1 MALNVDRQGRAR
13 RSTGTRVRTT
23 SGAVALALM
32 ASLVPIG
39 PAEALTVT
47 TAGTE
52 RVLGE
57 LTSQRL
63 DIRLDGGQRVRGDA
77 LRFRDSSDLQLRPHL
92 AGGTATGTLGMTSM
106 IASEYPRGALAGVNG
121 GYFVPRPNGNPNG
134 LFVDRGRLIA
144 GRAVGTPSGAMLPR
158 GVAGIQQNGTIV
170 ADRLDVELFI
180 DASTASPPLAST
192 TLDDINRAPV
202 TDERFVRDDLILLYD
217 ARFGR
222 NVTAPEG
229 STVLIADDL
238 ALGSSGRVQGAVRE
252 VLRPSVD
259 RSLAVASGTSMI
271 VATGARTRLFD
282 GVTAGMPV
290 GVEARVR
297 PLAGLDA
304 DWQNLRGAI
313 PGAGLL
319 IRNSAIQPVAQM
331 SAEGINH
338 ASTRRARTAVGRL
351 GDGGSLIV
359 TVDEGAGWS
368 TGVTLFELA
377 KVMQELGAVE
387 ALALDGGGSTT
398 MAVKGAVTN
407 RPSDP
412 NRGHSSALFVYA
424 SLPPESRGILGA
436 CPEGSVPG
444 GGFGDTAGSVHGNAI
459 DCLAWWQITRGITE
473 TSFDPGGSV
482 TRQQMAS
489 FLARWLDVV
498 AEQGSG
504 QALPPEG
511 TSDFEDVSESNTH
524 AVAIDRLTSV
534 GIIQGRTSTIFDP
547 GTSVSRA
554 ETATLLRRA
563 VEYTTGTEL
572 PPARDTFTDDNG
584 STHEPAIDQLAAAEV
599 IGGIG
604 GFDYAPNLPV
614 TRAAMSS
621 LVMRASDLLVE
632 QGRTTPPAG

>member
-1 MALNVDRQGRAR
+1 MGLGVDEQGRAR
-13 RSTGTRVRTT
+13 RSTGDWVRTT
-23 SGAVALALM
+23 SGAVALALVV
-32 ASLVPIG
+32 SLVPVG

-47 TAGTE
+47 TGGTE
-52 RVLGE
+52 RVLGG

-77 LRFRDSSDLQLRPHL
+77 LRFRDRSDLRLRPRL
-92 AGGTATGTLGMTSM
+92 AGGTATGTLRMSTM
-106 IASEYPRGALAGVNG
+106 IASEYSRGAIAGVNG

-144 GRAVGTPSGAMLPR
+144 GQAVGTPSGNPIPR

-170 ADRLDVELFI
+170 ADRLGVDLFL
-180 DASTASPPLAST
+180 DAPNATPPLAT
-192 TLDDINRAPV
+192 TVLNDINREPSS
-202 TDERFVRDDLILLYD
+202 TELNRILLYD
-217 ARFGR
+217 ARYGR
-222 NVTAPEG
+222 NVTAPAG
-229 STVLIADDL
+229 STVLIVDDL
-238 ALGSSGRVQGAVRE
+238 ALGSSGRVQGVVRE
-252 VLRPSVD
+252 RHKPAVNA
-259 RSLAVASGTSMI
+259 SLAVASGTSVL
-271 VATGARTRLFD
+271 VATGTRAAELD
-282 GVTAGMPV
+282 GITVGTPV
-290 GVEARVR
+290 GAEARVR
-297 PLAGLDA
+297 PLAGLPA

-319 IRNSAIQPVAQM
+319 IRDSVIQPVTQM

-368 TGVTLFELA
+368 AGVTLFELA

-398 MAVKGAVTN
+398 MTVKGAVRN

-424 SLPPESRGILGA
+424 PLPPESRGILGA
-436 CPEGSVPG
+436 CPEGTVPG
-444 GGFGDTAGSVHGNAI
+444 GGFDDTSGSVHGNAI
-459 DCLAWWQITRGITE
+459 DCLAWWRITQGVTD
-473 TSFDPGGSV
+473 TSFGPGGSV
-482 TRQQMAS
+482 TRQQMAA
-489 FLARWLDVV
+489 FLARWLDAV

-504 QALPPEG
+504 RALPAEG
-511 TSDFEDVSESNTH
+511 TSDFDDVPDSSTH

-534 GIIQGRTSTIFDP
+534 GVIQGRTATTFDP

-563 VEYTTGTEL
+563 VEYTTETTL
-572 PPARDTFTDDNG
+572 PMARDTFMDDNG
-584 STHEPAIDQLAAAEV
+584 STHEPAIDQLATVGV

-604 GFDYAPNLPV
+604 GFDYAPNQPV

-632 QGRTTPPAG
+632 QGRTTPPVR